1 MKLIKSEN
9 NVYVFRSYLL
19 ISNIIIIFLMFMCFK
34 LYFYDNDMKNA
45 LICILISLF
54 IAYIFIVYC
63 KIIFDFNQGIV
74 YCIYL
79 KFFKIK
85 KFNFDINTIEK
96 ITNNVILTK
105 NGSGRAYL
113 TSLTIYTTSS
123 ESNII
128 TFDLATNKDQLHQSV
143 VLMNS
148 LLEQYKQK
156 QGANSEIAKSPCSK
170 P

>member
-96 ITNNVILTK
+96 NNK
-105 NGSGRAYL
+105 
-113 TSLTIYTTSS
+113 
-123 ESNII
+123 
-128 TFDLATNKDQLHQSV
+128 
-143 VLMNS
+143 
-148 LLEQYKQK
+148 
-156 QGANSEIAKSPCSK
+156 
-170 P
+170 